1 MPLRVGARLA
11 EISQDQERLTVITK
25 IIFIYALKDYTQM
38 PKFLDAHA
46 LKGTDEETLKNL
58 QKAPADEFGIK
69 HVNLMYN
76 QDEDRFFCLTE
87 APNKDAVQ
95 KHHSKHGFNCE
106 WITEVKTTA

>member
-1 MPLRVGARLA
+1 
-11 EISQDQERLTVITK
+11 
-25 IIFIYALKDYTQM
+25 M

-46 LKGTDEETLKNL
+46 LKGTDEETLRNL

-76 QDEDRFFCLTE
+76 QEEDKFFCLTE
-87 APNKDAVQ
+87 APNKEALE
-95 KHHSKHGFNCE
+95 KHHGKYGFNCE

>member
-1 MPLRVGARLA
+1 
-11 EISQDQERLTVITK
+11 
-25 IIFIYALKDYTQM
+25 M

-76 QDEDRFFCLTE
+76 HMLT
-87 APNKDAVQ
+87 
-95 KHHSKHGFNCE
+95 
-106 WITEVKTTA
+106 

>member
-1 MPLRVGARLA
+1 LHEAAPLPQILGKRKNRKK
-11 EISQDQERLTVITK
+11 QY
-25 IIFIYALKDYTQM
+25 IIFIYTLSDSTQM

-46 LKGTDEETLKNL
+46 LKGTDEETLRNL